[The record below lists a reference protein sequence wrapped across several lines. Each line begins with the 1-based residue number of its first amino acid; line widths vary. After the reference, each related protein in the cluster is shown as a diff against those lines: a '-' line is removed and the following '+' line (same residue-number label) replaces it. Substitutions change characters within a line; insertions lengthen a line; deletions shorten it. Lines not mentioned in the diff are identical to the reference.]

1 MSFQSAPLTSLVAS
15 LKSVPGMRQPPA
27 VESTP
32 LYQPVRAADAGLSVP
47 GSAAIT
53 NKRAAHAAA
62 RDLLKKVEA
71 LHRIEFPAAERQVAP
86 LPELTDFSKLLAKAS
101 KEALKG
107 VSRFDREA
115 RRAAKEQARRQ
126 AEEWASDELT
136 LATLEQST
144 EQQSLDALWIALLG
158 NHRSVVAKAVTQ
170 AYAETNA
177 PAELISIEDGVGFVQ
192 LLGPSEF
199 DVPVFKPVESRGGTP
214 SVANLTRAERA
225 QWHRVLVAAQ
235 VLLAA
240 KQTLAVA
247 PGLAAVRILVM
258 RPGVPEEPLLAAT
271 IDRSRLAL
279 ADFSLRAGQV
289 LDAIGEDVVVKTR
302 GGTGE
307 LQPIRIAA
315 DSAYSRFLLR

>member
-1 MSFQSAPLTSLVAS
+1 MSFQSAPLTNFVAS
-15 LKSVPGMRQPPA
+15 LKAVPGMRQPP
-27 VESTP
+27 VEESIP
-32 LYQPVRAADAGLSVP
+32 VYQPVRAADAGLSVP
-47 GSAAIT
+47 GSRAIT
-53 NKRAAHAAA
+53 DKKAAHAAA
-62 RDLLKKVEA
+62 RDLLAQLEA
-71 LHRIEFPAAERQVAP
+71 LHRVEFAPAERGVAP
-86 LPELTDFSKLLAKAS
+86 EPEVTEFSELLAKATKS
-101 KEALKG
+101 ALHG
-107 VSRFDREA
+107 VSRFDRAA
-115 RRAAKEQARRQ
+115 RRAAKQKAQQLAKEWES
-126 AEEWASDELT
+126 EELILAS
-136 LATLEQST
+136 LEQNT

-158 NHRSVVAKAVTQ
+158 NHRSVVAHAVGQ

-177 PAELISIEDGVGFVQ
+177 PAELVSVVDGVGFVK

-199 DVPVFKPVESRGGTP
+199 DVPVYRPVESRRSSP
-214 SVANLTRAERA
+214 SVAKLTRSERA

-247 PGLAAVRILVM
+247 PGLAMVRILVM

-271 IDRSRLAL
+271 IDRSRLSL

-315 DSAYSRFLLR
+315 DSPYALFVC